1 MKIEKTVRVLHT
13 QIAIHLPTYIS
24 FPMSI
29 YNNRSKANDCNLE
42 IVWWMFDKY
51 YRQQPHYKWAGK
63 KMGIIVTLTNDQLL
77 A

>member
-1 MKIEKTVRVLHT
+1 
-13 QIAIHLPTYIS
+13 
-24 FPMSI
+24 MSI

-51 YRQQPHYKWAGK
+51 YRQQPNYNWAGK

-77 A
+77 ALTKLYPNKLNYTMENICIFAPIIL